1 MELGVDSQYVKELSK
16 KISELNKLNDQFRYH
31 TISQTEY
38 INQVEFKIA
47 ELKNI
52 SANRKIAV
60 NSIKKYNPADYPEN
74 FEFWFN
80 KYYEDIISLQGL
92 TNIFKMNKISV
103 KSRISSYTRVKSVMP
118 KNKYLNTQY
127 GIHNKL
133 SPRNI
138 PEYNPETGEVIN
150 KYGNYNFDFKSV
162 YNSGI
167 AKTQY
172 QLYFLIWN
180 YYLSAETNNPKRDII
195 ISFGK
200 DEDPAI
206 IDTTIFRFPLKTFSL
221 TFILNQTTVLLFNYN
236 EPDYIFYF
244 SAKSPAE
251 KEGEKIYPG
260 AKIFTFI
267 DSEKDDKHSKLIQC
281 NPTTNT
287 LQISPVEIDE
297 KALYNKVFLH
307 KVNENESLITLEEL
321 EQEIYELEG
330 ISISIPYGEEGKTKD
345 QIYVPHYPYTKPL
358 PKGCEL
364 DLLFDRLKQM
374 GLEL

>member
-1 MELGVDSQYVKELSK
+1 MELGVDSQYVKELNK
-16 KISELNKLNDQFRYH
+16 KITELSKLNDQLRFH
-31 TISQTEY
+31 TITQTEY
-38 INQVEFKIA
+38 INQVEFKIV

-52 SANRKIAV
+52 TANRKTAV
-60 NSIKKYNPADYPEN
+60 ASLKKYNPADYPEN

-92 TNIFKMNKISV
+92 TNIYKLNRITI
-103 KSRISSYTRVKSVMP
+103 KSKISSYIRVKSMAP
-118 KNKYLNTQY
+118 KNRYLNTEY
-127 GIHNKL
+127 GIHNKITA
-133 SPRNI
+133 RNI

-150 KYGNYNFDFKSV
+150 KYSNYNFDFKSV
-162 YNSGI
+162 YKSGI

-180 YYLSAETNNPKRDII
+180 YYLSMDTDNPKRDII

-206 IDTTIFRFPLKTFSL
+206 IDTSIFRFPLKTFGL
-221 TFILNQTTVLLFNYN
+221 TFILNQTTVLLFNYDD
-236 EPDYIFYF
+236 PDYIFHF
-244 SAKSPAE
+244 SAKSPVE
-251 KEGEKIYPG
+251 KEGERIYPG

-267 DSEKDDKHSKLIQC
+267 DAEKDDKHSKLIQC
-281 NPTTNT
+281 NPNINT
-287 LQISPVEIDE
+287 LQISPVEINE
-297 KALYNKVFLH
+297 NELYNKVFWH
-307 KVNENESLITLEEL
+307 KINDNESLITLEEL

-330 ISISIPYGEEGKTKD
+330 ISINIPYGEEGKSKD

-358 PKGCEL
+358 PKGCDL

-374 GLEL
+374 GLDL